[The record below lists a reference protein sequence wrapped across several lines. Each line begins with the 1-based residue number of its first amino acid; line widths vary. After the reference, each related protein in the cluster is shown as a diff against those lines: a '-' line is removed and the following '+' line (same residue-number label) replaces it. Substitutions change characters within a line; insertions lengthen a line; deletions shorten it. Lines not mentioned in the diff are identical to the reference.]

1 MIKTVFFL
9 KSVIAVLAISAVF
22 DKAKKLIAVL
32 AERNKGVR
40 LAGAVTSVLEVH
52 TVSTRVNGRAGVL
65 DFKHTHIF
73 ILRSVARVADSV
85 SA

>member
-1 MIKTVFFL
+1 VIKTVFFL
-9 KSVIAVLAISAVF
+9 ESVIAVLAISAVL
-22 DKAKKLIAVL
+22 DKTTELVAVL
-32 AERNKGVR
+32 AEANESVR
-40 LAGAVTSVLEVH
+40 LAGAVSSVLKVH
-52 TVSTRVNGRAGVL
+52 TIGTRVNGRAGVL

>member
-9 KSVIAVLAISAVF
+9 ESVIAVLAISAVL
-22 DKAKKLIAVL
+22 DKTKKLVAVL
-32 AERNKGVR
+32 AEANESVR

-52 TVSTRVNGRAGVL
+52 TIGTRVNGRAGVL

>member
-22 DKAKKLIAVL
+22 DKTKKLVAVL
-32 AERNKGVR
+32 AEANESVR
-40 LAGAVTSVLEVH
+40 LAGAVLSVLKVH
-52 TVSTRVNGRAGVL
+52 TIGTRVNGRAGML
-65 DFKHTHIF
+65 NFKHTHIF